1 MTDNYS
7 ATNLTSYPTYKDSR
21 ATWIGEIPE
30 HWRITAVK
38 REYEIQMGK
47 MLQPH
52 AKTKRDV
59 EVPYLKALNVQWYS
73 VQTENAQTMWAT
85 QEEIDQLE
93 VLTGDLLVCEGG
105 EGGRAA
111 IVNNIPKGFIIQNAL
126 HRVRP
131 RAMSQNQ
138 FLLHMMK
145 VISESGWFE
154 AINNKATIA
163 HFTKEKFEALQIPIP
178 SAEEQTAIVRYL
190 DNADQQI
197 QDYIDAKQKLIALLE
212 EQRQGVIHQAVTR
225 GLDPNV
231 KLKPTSVE
239 WLGDVPE
246 HWDTVKI
253 QDLASQIPKSFT
265 DGDWIES
272 PYITT
277 DGIRLIQTG
286 NIGVGRY
293 LEKGYRYI
301 SERTFEEL
309 HCTEVTPNDILI
321 CRLGE
326 PVARACAAP
335 DLARRMI
342 TSVDVCIV
350 KVREDLNTKFA
361 IYSMASRQYLDWVGS
376 LVRGSTRDRISR
388 FMLSKFGMP
397 FPPKN
402 EQNQIVD
409 NLDKVTAAIDATI
422 DLAHRQTR
430 LMEEYRTRLIADVV
444 TGKLDVRKAAEEQP
458 AVEPSQTAN

>member
-1 MTDNYS
+1 MSDTKS
-7 ATNLTSYPTYKDSR
+7 ATHSTHLSYEISSR
-21 ATWIGEIPE
+21 EWLREVPE
-30 HWRITAVK
+30 HWETTTIRRYCRVFSGATPDRANPKYWNGGTIPWIASGDVNLRRIVK
-38 REYEIQMGK
+38 AQQFISEAGYK
-47 MLQPH
+47 
-52 AKTKRDV
+52 ASSTKYINPGSLVLALAGQGRTKGMVATV
-59 EVPYLKALNVQWYS
+59 ECRTTCNQSL
-73 VQTENAQTMWAT
+73 
-85 QEEIDQLE
+85 
-93 VLTGDLLVCEGG
+93 
-105 EGGRAA
+105 AA
-111 IVNNIPKGFIIQNAL
+111 IEPSHQLSNYNFLAYFLESRYADIRALVGNGLRDGLNLEHIRGIQTPL
-126 HRVRP
+126 P
-131 RAMSQNQ
+131 P
-138 FLLHMMK
+138 LD
-145 VISESGWFE
+145 
-154 AINNKATIA
+154 
-163 HFTKEKFEALQIPIP
+163 
-178 SAEEQTAIVRYL
+178 EQAAIVRYL
-190 DNADQQI
+190 DHADQKI
-197 QDYIDAKQKLIALLE
+197 QAYIGAKQKLIALLE

-231 KLKPTSVE
+231 KLKPSSVE